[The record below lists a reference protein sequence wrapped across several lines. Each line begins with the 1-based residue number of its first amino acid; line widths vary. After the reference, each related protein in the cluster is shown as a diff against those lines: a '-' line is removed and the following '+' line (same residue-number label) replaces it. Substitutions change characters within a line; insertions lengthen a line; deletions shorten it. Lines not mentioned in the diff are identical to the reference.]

1 MWVASPRLRLN
12 DDRTRQQQK
21 VHTAMSRD
29 YEIADSEFMVL
40 VSDKA
45 SQFLYANAAY
55 LTVSGYSWDEL
66 RGTVTARMLH
76 KDTPLQVSHDM
87 VKTLRAQQPWTGL
100 IKNQRKDGS
109 AYWLRLNI
117 SPLYSQGAFAGSL
130 LVHSKPTHE
139 EIATYDSMYQRMQAD
154 KSLVLSHGRAI
165 SNSLASR
172 LFDRLRHRGLA
183 ARIWTNMALL
193 DAFALAGLATITDLN
208 LGAWGVWGGIVACS
222 AFFAA
227 RLSAAIVNPLRS
239 AVRMA
244 NRMAA
249 GDLGSHSQS
258 ARSDEIGL
266 LIRALTQMNMNLRA
280 TVLDVRSGV
289 GAMRGATSDI
299 ASGTDE
305 LAGRTEEQAGHLEET
320 ATAID
325 TINKTV
331 QRTADS
337 AREASQLAKSASSA
351 AESGGQIVGQV
362 VTTMQGITQSSK
374 QIAEIIGV
382 IDSIAFQTNILALN
396 AAVEAARAGEHGRG
410 FAVVAG
416 EVRGLAQRTAQS
428 ASEIKALISTSV
440 EQVAQGSSLVDTA
453 GRSIGDIVAQVRR
466 VTQLVDRI
474 AEATVGQSNGIA
486 AVTEGVSKL
495 DHMTQQNA
503 SLAQNSLFSAQ
514 SLRAQAEALS
524 QAVGVF
530 KLSQQE
536 NLALFNATRK
546 TAAEGT
552 QRSLEM
558 RAA

>member
-1 MWVASPRLRLN
+1 
-12 DDRTRQQQK
+12 
-21 VHTAMSRD
+21 MSRD
-29 YEIADSEFMVL
+29 YAIADSEFLVL

-45 SQFLYANAAY
+45 SQFQYANAAY
-55 LTVSGYSWDEL
+55 IEASGYSWAEL
-66 RGTVTARMLH
+66 KGTVTARMLH
-76 KDTPLQVSHDM
+76 KDTPLQVSQDM
-87 VKTLRAQQPWTGL
+87 IKTLRQQQPWTGL

-109 AYWLRLNI
+109 SHWLRLNI

-130 LVHSKPTHE
+130 LVHSRPSREEIDTHE
-139 EIATYDSMYQRMQAD
+139 TLYRRLREN

-165 SNSLASR
+165 GNTL
-172 LFDRLRHRGLA
+172 LDRTLDRIRHRGLG
-183 ARIWTNMALL
+183 ARIWTSMAVLN
-193 DAFALAGLATITDLN
+193 AIVLAGLLSLANLPPMAWAMWAAMATASAII
-208 LGAWGVWGGIVACS
+208 GAS
-222 AFFAA
+222 
-227 RLSAAIVNPLRS
+227 LSLSVVNPLRE

-249 GDLGSHSQS
+249 GDLGSQAHS
-258 ARSDEIGL
+258 ARSDEIGA

-280 TVLDVRSGV
+280 TVLDVRGGV
-289 GAMRGATSDI
+289 GAMQSATESI

-305 LAGRTEEQAGHLEET
+305 LAGRTDEQASHLEKT
-320 ATAID
+320 TSAID
-325 TINKTV
+325 SINTTV
-331 QRTADS
+331 QHTADS
-337 AREASQLAKSASSA
+337 AREASQFAKSASNA

-374 QIAEIIGV
+374 KIAEIIGV

-416 EVRGLAQRTAQS
+416 EVRNLAQRTAHS
-428 ASEIKALISTSV
+428 AREIKALISTSV

-453 GRSIGDIVAQVRR
+453 GQSIGDIVAQVRR
-466 VTQLVDRI
+466 VTDLVDRI
-474 AEATVGQSNGIA
+474 AGATVGQSKGIA
-486 AVTEGVSKL
+486 EVTQGVAKL

-503 SLAQNSLFSAQ
+503 SLVQDSTFSAQ
-514 SLRAQAEALS
+514 SLRAQAEGLA

-530 KLSQQE
+530 KLSERE
-536 NLALFNATRK
+536 NLALFNATQK

-552 QRSLEM
+552 QTSLET